1 MTDSLVGKSVL
12 VDVTEY
18 DSDLRVRLR
27 ADWVGIIVAVTPS
40 TIRIQRDG
48 TDEVVELRATPRSLT
63 PGAAGGNGLP
73 SGESIRS
80 PDLIARWDHY
90 DQLSG
95 YGEMILDYPHSP
107 EDDPS
112 SPAA

>member
-1 MTDSLVGKSVL
+1 MTDSVVGKRVL

-27 ADWVGIIVAVTPS
+27 AECVGIIVAVTPS
-40 TIRIQRDG
+40 TIRIQPDG
-48 TDEVVELRATPRSLT
+48 TDEVVELSATLDSLT
-63 PGAAGGNGLP
+63 PGATGSSGLH
-73 SGESIRS
+73 SAEIGA

-90 DQLSG
+90 DQVSG
-95 YGEMILDYPHSP
+95 YGEIILDYPNNP
-107 EDDPS
+107 DDDPS